1 MRFLDFRQGGRA
13 RLGALVGVLSLVAV
27 ACETGDAQDVLS
39 PAGEFARSPDRLWD
53 LTFGIAVAVFIL
65 VEGILVF
72 TLFRYRS
79 RPDRKASQFH
89 GNTKVEILLTAI
101 PALILAGIAVPTVS
115 TIFDL
120 AEPREGALQIKVIGH
135 QFWWEYQYLD
145 EGFVTANELHIPTN
159 TPVELTVE
167 GGLIDR
173 VTGDAQVIHSFW
185 APRLAGKQ
193 DLIPGHANQLFIEAD
208 DPGIYF
214 GQCTEFCGLGHA
226 EMRLRV
232 YAESG
237 SDFEQWVSD
246 QKSAPEAPSGGSLA
260 ERGQKLFAEGQF
272 REGLNCAACHA
283 VEATPE
289 DVAPNQGPNLA
300 HFASRDTFAS
310 AIFKNTEEN
319 LKAWIAD
326 PASVKPG
333 ARMPALGLT
342 ESEID
347 AVVAYLKTLE

>member
-13 RLGALVGVLSLVAV
+13 RLAALVGLLSLVAV
-27 ACETGDAQDVLS
+27 ACETGDAQDALS
-39 PAGEFARSPDRLWD
+39 PAGEFARAPDRLWD
-53 LTFGIAVAVFIL
+53 LTFGIAVVVFFV
-65 VEGILVF
+65 VEGVLLF
-72 TLFRYRS
+72 TLFRYRA

-120 AEPREGALQIKVIGH
+120 AEPREGAMRIKVIGH
-135 QFWWEYQYLD
+135 QFWWEYQYVD

-159 TPVELTVE
+159 TPIELTVE
-167 GGLIDR
+167 GGLNDR

-226 EMRLRV
+226 EMRLRI
-232 YAESG
+232 YADSE

-246 QKSAPEAPSGGSLA
+246 QKSAPEAPTGDSLA
-260 ERGQKLFAEGQF
+260 AEGQRLFAEGQF

-283 VEATPE
+283 VESTPE

-310 AIFKNTEEN
+310 AIFRNSDEN

-333 ARMPALGLT
+333 SRMPALGLT

-347 AVVAYLKTLE
+347 AVVAYLNTLE

>member
-1 MRFLDFRQGGRA
+1 MRFIDFRQGGRA
-13 RLGALVGVLSLVAV
+13 RFVALVGALSLVAV
-27 ACETGDAQDVLS
+27 GCEAGGPQDALS
-39 PAGEFARSPDRLWD
+39 PAGEFARAPDRLWD
-53 LTFGIAVAVFIL
+53 LTFGIAVAVFVV
-65 VEGILVF
+65 VEGILLF
-72 TLFRYRS
+72 TLFRYRHK
-79 RPDRKASQFH
+79 PDRRASQFH
-89 GNTKVEILLTAI
+89 GNTKVEVLLTAI

-120 AEPREGALQIKVIGH
+120 AAKREGAMRIKVIGH
-135 QFWWEYQYLD
+135 QFWWEYQYVD
-145 EGFVTANELHIPTN
+145 EGFVTANELHIPAN
-159 TPVELTVE
+159 TPIELTVE
-167 GGLIDR
+167 GTLSDR
-173 VTGDAQVIHSFW
+173 VTGDPQVIHSFW
-185 APRLAGKQ
+185 SPRLAGKQ

-208 DPGIYF
+208 EPGVYL

-226 EMRLRV
+226 EMKLRV
-232 YAESG
+232 YADSQ
-237 SDFEQWVSD
+237 SDFDQWVSD

-300 HFASRDTFAS
+300 HFATRDTFAG
-310 AIFKNTEEN
+310 AVFDNTEEN

-326 PASVKPG
+326 PPSVKPG

-342 ESEID
+342 ESEIN
-347 AVVAYLKTLE
+347 AVVAYLQTLE